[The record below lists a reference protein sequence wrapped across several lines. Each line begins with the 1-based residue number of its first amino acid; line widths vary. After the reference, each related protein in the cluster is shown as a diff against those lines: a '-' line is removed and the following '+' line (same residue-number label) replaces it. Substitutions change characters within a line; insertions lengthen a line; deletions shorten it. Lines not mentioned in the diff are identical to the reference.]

1 MQLKP
6 LQIKPVHA
14 SCGVTMC
21 TNKQAHQIARTSGP
35 GSNAVCI
42 CDDCLLEAC
51 KLRFGEVLTGDDAA
65 TLIINADNCMQ
76 SVTRFRNLN
85 KAQEEKINVLEEYVK
100 ALNGKIDALQ
110 DFNNT
115 LQERI
120 TLRDKQ
126 NPVTDGTLVPE
137 VRAVRDTA
145 KKGNA
150 KK

>member
-1 MQLKP
+1 
-6 LQIKPVHA
+6 
-14 SCGVTMC
+14 MC
-21 TNKQAHQIARTSGP
+21 TNKQAHQFARTSGP
-35 GSNAVCI
+35 GNNAVCI
-42 CDDCLLEAC
+42 CDECLLEAC

-76 SVTRFRNLN
+76 SVTRMRTLN
-85 KAQEEKINVLEEYVK
+85 KALQEKINAQEELIK
-100 ALNGKIDALQ
+100 ALEGKVSALQ

-115 LQERI
+115 LQEQI

-126 NPVTDGTLVPE
+126 TPVTDGTPVPE
-137 VRAVRDTA
+137 VRTVCDTA